1 MRYND
6 LIIEARR
13 NGVWND
19 AAMEKSVKS
28 IDDLL
33 QYVKDVNKEVYWAFM
48 RQQRGIL
55 YSHHYNEAF
64 ATYDV
69 GQMCSTDKDGNTR
82 HGAYWSVAQTEDAT
96 RGLDFPEGVT
106 QWDKYV
112 AFNAMWHDMRGS
124 LDDSQIL
131 VAAYNFYFADEDC
144 DDTATKIW
152 RYMACMDKSQTA

>member
-13 NGVWND
+13 NCVWND

-28 IDDLL
+28 VDDLL

-48 RQQRGIL
+48 RQQSGIL

-82 HGAYWSVAQTEDAT
+82 RGVYWSVAQTEDAT

-112 AFNAMWHDMRGS
+112 AFNAMW
-124 LDDSQIL
+124 QP
-131 VAAYNFYFADEDC
+131 
-144 DDTATKIW
+144 
-152 RYMACMDKSQTA
+152 

>member
-13 NGVWND
+13 NGVWDD

-28 IDDLL
+28 VDGLL

-48 RQQRGIL
+48 RQQSGIL
-55 YSHHYNEAF
+55 YGHHYNETF

-69 GQMCSTDKDGNTR
+69 GQMCGTDKDGNTR
-82 HGAYWSVAQTEDAT
+82 RGAYWSVAKIEDA
-96 RGLDFPEGVT
+96 
-106 QWDKYV
+106 
-112 AFNAMWHDMRGS
+112 MRGS

-144 DDTATKIW
+144 DDTSTKI
-152 RYMACMDKSQTA
+152 